1 MAYVAI
7 SNALVSSAEYN
18 IRQMRDKEKALHA
31 SPPES
36 GTVPDNDGNIMAL
49 IWGSHHHLRHQM
61 PEDWKRNPGKV
72 TLRVSYQPD
81 PTHERRYTV
90 DFQLTA
96 PSGFEC
102 PNTNENNSSSYYGNM
117 IKVDESSPLIPQ
129 GARDLIA
136 HCKTRSE
143 IDARWEGIS
152 SKVRQFL
159 HASKSLN
166 EALKLWP
173 GLSLYINKD
182 YLDRVA
188 LKVTAE
194 KKEKP
199 KTSAEELLGTID
211 VDTLTAA
218 AVASKLTV

>member
-7 SNALVSSAEYN
+7 SNALVASAERN
-18 IRQMRDKEKALHA
+18 IREMRDKEKNTHTA
-31 SPPES
+31 PPES
-36 GTVPDNDGNIMAL
+36 GTVPDNDGNMMAL
-49 IWGSHHHLRHQM
+49 IWGSHHHLRTQM
-61 PEDWKRNPGKV
+61 PAEWKQNPGKI
-72 TLRVSYQPD
+72 TLRVGYHPD
-81 PTHERRYTV
+81 PAEERKYEV

-102 PNTNENNSSSYYGNM
+102 PNTNQSNSNYYGYM
-117 IKVDESSPLIPQ
+117 IRVSEDSHLIPQ
-129 GARDLIA
+129 GARELVA
-136 HCKTRSE
+136 HRKVCRE
-143 IDARWEGIS
+143 IDARWEGVS

-159 HASKSLN
+159 NASKSLN

-173 GLSLYINKD
+173 GLSLYISKE

-188 LKVTAE
+188 LKVTIE

-199 KTSAEELLGTID
+199 KTSAEELLGSID

>member
-7 SNALVSSAEYN
+7 SNQLVHTTERN
-18 IRQMRDKEKALHA
+18 IRAMRDKEKSAHPA
-31 SPPES
+31 PSES
-36 GTVPDNDGNIMAL
+36 GVVPDDDGNMMAL
-49 IWGSHHHLRHQM
+49 IWGQHHHLRTQM
-61 PEDWKRNPGKV
+61 PAEWKQNPGKI
-72 TLRVSYQPD
+72 TLRVSYQAI
-81 PTHERRYTV
+81 PTDDRKFTV

-102 PNTNENNSSSYYGNM
+102 PNTNQTNSSYYGYM
-117 IKVDESSPLIPQ
+117 VKVDEDSYLVPQ
-129 GARDLIA
+129 GARELVA
-136 HCKTRSE
+136 HRKVCRE
-143 IDARWEGIS
+143 IDQRWEDIT

-159 HASKSLN
+159 GASKSLN

-173 GLSLYINKD
+173 GLAMYIDKD
-182 YLDRVA
+182 YMERVA
-188 LKVTAE
+188 LKVKIE

-199 KTSAEELLGTID
+199 KSNAEELLGTLD